1 MNDLLIMNWIG
12 IGLVMNAVK
21 QEDLLFAVQS
31 KKIAAMLSNVKED
44 GLKIVQKELLWVIRI
59 SIVEPVMMSALL
71 NLVWRFAQMESE
83 KNPLAADQKT
93 VKELFPMIARQELK
107 LTLEIALR
115 KASQINSSRNSK
127 KLFLDSKDL
136 S

>member
-1 MNDLLIMNWIG
+1 
-12 IGLVMNAVK
+12 
-21 QEDLLFAVQS
+21 
-31 KKIAAMLSNVKED
+31 
-44 GLKIVQKELLWVIRI
+44 
-59 SIVEPVMMSALL
+59 
-71 NLVWRFAQMESE
+71 MESE